1 MATAVHR
8 GLSPVRTV
16 LSNGATVLVQP
27 TATHQA
33 VTLLVSV
40 AAGSGFDPSAALG
53 TANFVARVIDRGTA
67 TRTADKLAEA
77 LDARGV
83 SLSVGVT
90 RHLMTFS
97 CTCLTED
104 VEEVL
109 ALVADVVLE
118 PTFPPDQVEK
128 RRTSIVTSL
137 RQDQDNPA
145 VVATE
150 ALMGAL
156 YPDGHPYGRLAKG
169 TLASV
174 QALTRDDLRH
184 FHSTVFGAST
194 LRVVLVG
201 EVAPDRAVSLAESAF
216 GPWRAVGASALSP
229 PAPVQATTRSRQ
241 TRVVP
246 GKAQSDIAYGFVA
259 LARDDPRYY
268 AASVMNTVLGQYA
281 LGGRLGD
288 NIRERQG
295 MAYYVFSSL
304 DANIAPGPLVV
315 RAGIN
320 PANVDRTLNAIDEE
334 LTRMAGEGV
343 TPAELADTKSYL
355 IGSMPRALGTNAGIA
370 SFLHSADVFALG
382 LDFDRRLPD
391 LISAVTLDAVHE
403 VARTL
408 LTPERATIVIA
419 GPGPG
424 ESTRE
429 PAS

>member
-1 MATAVHR
+1 MTTVAHR

-16 LSNGATVLVQP
+16 LGNGATVLAQP
-27 TATHQA
+27 TSTHEA

-40 AAGSGFDPSAALG
+40 AAGSGLDPSAALG
-53 TANFVARVIDRGTA
+53 TANFVARTIDRGTA
-67 TRTADKLAEA
+67 SRSADALAEA

-90 RHLMTFS
+90 RHLMTLS
-97 CTCLTED
+97 CTCLSAD
-104 VEEVL
+104 VEDVL
-109 ALVADVVLE
+109 ALVADVVIE

-137 RQDQDNPA
+137 RQDEDNPA

-150 ALMGAL
+150 TLMGAL
-156 YPDGHPYGRLAKG
+156 YPGGHPYGRLAKG

-174 QALTRDDLRH
+174 QALTRDDLRR
-184 FHSTVFGAST
+184 FHQARFGAST

-201 EVAPDRAVSLAESAF
+201 DVVPERAVSLAESAF
-216 GPWRAVGASALSP
+216 GRWGAAGASPLSP
-229 PAPVQATTRSRQ
+229 PAPVPAATRSRE
-241 TRVVP
+241 TRVVA

-295 MAYYVFSSL
+295 MAYYVFSGL
-304 DANIAPGPLVV
+304 DANVAAGPLVV
-315 RAGIN
+315 RAGVN
-320 PANVDRTLNAIDEE
+320 PDNVDRAIEAIDDE
-334 LTRMAGEGV
+334 LTRMAREGA
-343 TPAELADTKSYL
+343 TPAELADTKSFL
-355 IGSMPRALGTNAGIA
+355 IGSMPRALETNAGIA
-370 SFLHSADVFALG
+370 SFLHSADVFGLG

-391 LISAVTLDAVHE
+391 LIASVTLDDVHDA
-403 VARTL
+403 ARSL
-408 LTPERATIVIA
+408 LAPERATIVVA
-419 GPGPG
+419 GPAAG
-424 ESTRE
+424 E
-429 PAS
+429 PAA

>member
-1 MATAVHR
+1 MTTTIHR

-16 LSNGATVLVQP
+16 LGNGASVLTQP
-27 TATHQA
+27 TATHEA

-40 AAGSGFDPSAALG
+40 AAGSGFDPAGALG
-53 TANFVARVIDRGTA
+53 TANFVARTIDRGTVA
-67 TRTADKLAEA
+67 RSADAIAEA

-90 RHLMTFS
+90 RHLMSFS
-97 CTCLTED
+97 CTCLSED
-104 VEEVL
+104 VEDVL
-109 ALVADVVLE
+109 ALVADVVIE

-150 ALMGAL
+150 ALMGEL

-174 QALTRDDLRH
+174 QGLTREDLRH
-184 FHSTVFGAST
+184 FHASHFGAST

-201 EVAPDRAVSLAESAF
+201 DVPPDRAVSLAESAF
-216 GPWRAVGASALSP
+216 GRWSATGALPLAPS
-229 PAPVQATTRSRQ
+229 APVVASKRSRH
-241 TRVVP
+241 THVVP
-246 GKAQSDIAYGFVA
+246 GKAQSDIAYGVVA
-259 LARDDPRYY
+259 IARDDPRYY

-304 DANIAPGPLVV
+304 DANVAPGPFVV
-315 RAGIN
+315 RAGVN
-320 PANVDRTLNAIDEE
+320 PSNVERAIDAIDEE
-334 LTRMAGEGV
+334 LARMAGDGV
-343 TPAELADTKSYL
+343 TATELADTKSFL
-355 IGSMPRALGTNAGIA
+355 IGSMPRALETNAGIA
-370 SFLHSADVFALG
+370 SFLHSADVFGLG
-382 LDFDRRLPD
+382 LDFDRRLPE
-391 LISAVTLDAVHE
+391 LISAVTLDEVHQA
-403 VARTL
+403 ARGL
-408 LTPERATIVIA
+408 LTPERATIVVA
-419 GPGPG
+419 GPAPG
-424 ESTRE
+424 DGAQE
-429 PAS
+429 PAA